1 MRAFRTGSLYIV
13 PLLGWYDYSFGM
25 PGKELMEMWM
35 DYHTCRW
42 PQGMGAQEIAAH
54 FFAMNPQHPPEGAAK
69 IITFS
74 HFMPRIDLMPAT
86 VPADKRLLYPV
97 LGSVQLDRQLRKLQS
112 TLHVYGHS
120 HVNRHLEVDGVT
132 YINNAFGYPQEER
145 IASKRLVC
153 IDTGGS

>member
-1 MRAFRTGSLYIV
+1 LF
-13 PLLGWYDYSFGM
+13 GWYDYSFGL

-42 PQGMGAQEIAAH
+42 PSGMGAREIAAH
-54 FFAMNPQHPPEGAAK
+54 FLAMNAEQAPDGAGK

-86 VPADKRLLYPV
+86 VPPEKQLLYPI
-97 LGSVQLDRQLRKLQS
+97 LGSTQLDRQLRKLRS
-112 TLHVYGHS
+112 TVHVYGHS
-120 HVNRHLEVDGVT
+120 HVNRRLQIDGVT

-153 IDTGGS
+153 IETV